1 MKDSQELSLVEKL
14 LSNLEELLPV
24 FMEIPEDK
32 AISNG
37 GAAVCIIDEEGR
49 IFGKLYGTDKLRCR
63 ETFKIA
69 WTKASQVWITG
80 IETNEYEKLV
90 FNEQIDF
97 RQFGIRMP
105 DFIGYKGGQPVTF
118 SDGTKL
124 SVGFSGFRGTTDL
137 EIVLKAVEKTDP
149 TSK

>member
-1 MKDSQELSLVEKL
+1 MKQSPTLNLAEKL
-14 LSNLEELLPV
+14 LENLEYLVPV
-24 FMEIPEDK
+24 YMEIPEDK

-37 GAAVCIIDEEGR
+37 GAAVCIICEDGR
-49 IFGKLYGTDKLRCR
+49 IVGKMYGTDQLRCR

-80 IETNEYEKLV
+80 IETNEFEKLV
-90 FNEQIDF
+90 FNEQIDY
-97 RQFGIRMP
+97 RQFGIKMP
-105 DFIGYKGGQPVTF
+105 DMIGYKGGQPITF

-124 SVGFSGFRGTTDL
+124 AVGFSGFRGTTDL

-149 TSK
+149 QSL

>member
-1 MKDSQELSLVEKL
+1 MKDLHALSLVEKL
-14 LSNLEELLPV
+14 LANLEDLVAV

-49 IFGKLYGTDKLRCR
+49 IYGKMYGADQLRCR
-63 ETFKIA
+63 ETYKIA

-80 IETNEYEKLV
+80 IETNEFEKLV
-90 FNEQIDF
+90 FNEQIDY
-97 RQFGIRMP
+97 RRFGIKMP
-105 DFIGYKGGQPVTF
+105 DMIGYKGGQPVTF

-124 SVGFSGFRGTTDL
+124 SIGFSGFRGTTDL
-137 EIVLKAVEKTDP
+137 EIVQKAVEKIDP
-149 TSK
+149 SSK